1 MGLKDDHAA
10 RNLVWGWYRGKF
22 STERVVRCWDRLPRE
37 GADALCWRP
46 SWMGP
51 WVRSRT

>member
-22 STERVVRCWDRLPRE
+22 STERVVRCWDSLPRE
-37 GADALCWRP
+37 VADASSLEVLKARLW
-46 SWMGP
+46 P
-51 WVRSRT
+51 WTI